1 LKGPGRGGKTA
12 GPSKHAVPW
21 IFTVRELPVEKYLVV
36 SVHDVAPCFRRQIEE
51 IVALLESLGIGR
63 ASMLAVPDY
72 HYRSPLKS
80 DPSFAAW
87 LRGLE
92 NRGFEIVHHGCAH
105 IEEKKAS
112 GIEGRLHSRWSTRG
126 EGEFLSLDYG
136 EAMAK
141 IRAGIDHFREC
152 GFRPRGFVAPAW
164 LLSEGALD
172 AVRDAGFFY
181 TNTGMHFMTLRPF
194 RKVCAPAVVLYGGD
208 NRTRRFLGVLETRA
222 RLGLLRWGRFARVA
236 VHPVDMDIPLLKR
249 AVSGLLSRAVRT
261 REPITYIKMMELL
274 GEPGTDASR

>member
-1 LKGPGRGGKTA
+1 
-12 GPSKHAVPW
+12 
-21 IFTVRELPVEKYLVV
+21 VEKYLVV
-36 SVHDVAPCFRRQIEE
+36 SVHDVAPCFSRQIRE

-72 HYRSPLKS
+72 HHRSPLRG

-92 NRGFEIVHHGCAH
+92 KRGFEIVQHGYAH

-112 GIEGRLHSRWSTRG
+112 SIEGRLHSRWSTRG
-126 EGEFLSLDYG
+126 EGEFLSLEYG

-141 IRAGIDHFREC
+141 IRAGADYLRVC
-152 GFRPRGFVAPAW
+152 GLSPTGFIAPAW

-172 AVRDAGFFY
+172 AVRDAGFSY
-181 TNTGMHFMTLRPF
+181 TNTSLHFMTLLPF

-208 NRTRRFLGVLETRA
+208 NPTRRFLGVLETRA
-222 RLGLLRWGRFARVA
+222 RLGLLRWSRFARIA
-236 VHPVDMDIPLLKR
+236 VHPVDMDVPLLRR

-261 REPITYIKMMELL
+261 RKPVTYEKMMEIL